1 MLRPAMS
8 EILKE
13 GQSYYSF
20 VVAISK
26 RARKIVEEYENNHQL
41 LERKAVKMAVE
52 EFANG
57 DCELI
62 EDPNIGYQGDCC
74 R

>member
-26 RARKIVEEYENNHQL
+26 RARNIVEEYEKKHQL
-41 LERKAVKMAVE
+41 LERKSVKIAVE

-62 EDPNIGYQGDCC
+62 EDPSIGLCKDGC